1 MRRRI
6 LKYEVVVVVLVD
18 VARGEL
24 IDPTLVV
31 ALVALV
37 TGGSSDRG
45 GAVLLRFGFLP
56 VELARECPGA
66 LIPCGLVRITGSG
79 PQR

>member
-1 MRRRI
+1 M
-6 LKYEVVVVVLVD
+6 KYEVVVAVLVD

-66 LIPCGLVRITGSG
+66 LGAVTEVRDSG
-79 PQR
+79 